1 MNKRARN
8 RLIIAAAIILVVA
21 AVGFMLSMGDSQ
33 EIKSVSGLLADPSK
47 VVGTRIK
54 VTGLVIGE
62 SWNGKTNPMRFEIR
76 DETTTTAGPAVLK
89 VEYTG
94 VAPGGFGDKT
104 KATLTGEL
112 GSDGVFKA
120 TDMLTVCPTKY
131 QTKQVMSVDQLLAD
145 KAIVET
151 TVGLAGYGTGPA
163 TADGFEISSRVDGGG
178 TVAIKTTAALP
189 AGIGRGAFVEVTGE
203 LLKDGT
209 FRASKV
215 QVKKKAS
222 NP

>member
-8 RLIIAAAIILVVA
+8 RLIIAAAIIVVVGA
-21 AVGFMLSMGDSQ
+21 AGFMLAMGDSQ
-33 EIKSVSGLLADPSK
+33 EIKSVSALLKDPGK
-47 VVGTRIK
+47 IVGTRIK

-62 SWNGKTNPMRFEIR
+62 SWDGKTNPMRFEIR
-76 DETTTTAGPAVLK
+76 DDATGTTEPATLK
-89 VEYTG
+89 VEYSG

-112 GSDGVFKA
+112 GRDGVFKA

-145 KAIVET
+145 KAIVDQ
-151 TVGLAGYGTGPA
+151 TVGLAGYVTGPA
-163 TADGFEISSRVDGGG
+163 TSNVFEISSRVDGGG
-178 TVAIKTTAALP
+178 KVEVKAAGTLP
-189 AGIGRGAFVEVTGE
+189 AGIGKGAFVELTGE
-203 LLKDGT
+203 LLLDGT

-215 QVKKKAS
+215 DVKKKAD
-222 NP
+222 